1 MTESV
6 GGNYTKKNFSL
17 LMAETG
23 ISTFATSL
31 FTVLILW
38 ISITETKSALITGV
52 TSAMLVARLNSGS
65 ILGWVQFNGQGP

>member
-6 GGNYTKKNFSL
+6 SDNYTKKNFSL

-23 ISTFATSL
+23 VSTFTTSL

-38 ISITETKSALITGV
+38 ISISETFIKVWVIRAFFIGV
-52 TSAMLVARLNSGS
+52 HAFKKVRR
-65 ILGWVQFNGQGP
+65 